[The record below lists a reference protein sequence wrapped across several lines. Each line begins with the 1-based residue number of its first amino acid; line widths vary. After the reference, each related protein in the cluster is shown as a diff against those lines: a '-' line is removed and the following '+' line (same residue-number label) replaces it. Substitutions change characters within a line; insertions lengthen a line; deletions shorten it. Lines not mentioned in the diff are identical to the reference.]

1 MRIKGEYVM
10 ATGSDKV
17 DIVQPF
23 EKMVGR
29 EKIKGEWEN
38 KCLQNVMFSGIT
50 GVAELV
56 LLL

>member
-1 MRIKGEYVM
+1 M

-17 DIVQPF
+17 DIVQLF